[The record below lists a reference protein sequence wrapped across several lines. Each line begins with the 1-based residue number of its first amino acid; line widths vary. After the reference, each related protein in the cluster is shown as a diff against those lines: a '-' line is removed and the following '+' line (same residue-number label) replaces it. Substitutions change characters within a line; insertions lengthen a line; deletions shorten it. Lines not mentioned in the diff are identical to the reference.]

1 MAVVT
6 YLLRA
11 DLRRRWRSLAMLA
24 LLIAVVVGAV
34 LTATAGARRTRTSF
48 DRYLSEVRPIDAL
61 LTFEG
66 EPLDPAAV
74 EQIDGIEAAIEY
86 RWYAVFPAGGPDGF
100 FFIPLFVPAD
110 PRVPDTYQRAPLVE
124 GRAPDPSAPLEIAL
138 GERTARRLGVGVG
151 DQFDTISFSATQEVL
166 SEDAMPE
173 GPELA
178 FDVVGIVRTPG
189 DVTSREA
196 DIDPNFLTPAF
207 ASTYGDDIAPFGG
220 GAGMLVA
227 LEPGASA
234 DRVARDVTLLGPSTF
249 ETSFGTDV
257 FRDQADPTLSAM
269 ATGLRVVALIVA
281 LAGGIVLAQ
290 ALARAATD
298 RLGDHEGIRA
308 LGATRSEL
316 LLQLSLPSALA
327 AGVGIAAGGALSVAA
342 SPFVLWGLARRAEPD
357 PGVRVDLPVLA
368 IGILGATVLL
378 AVAIGLVARVA
389 LQRDQQA
396 STSAARTSAVA
407 SRAAGLGASVSAVT
421 GLRLALERGRGDRT
435 TPVATAAVA
444 AALGGIGVMAT
455 VVFASSLHH
464 AVTTPSVYGWA
475 LDGVLVGSDNGD
487 DLGEDRGLI
496 SAVTADPAFAAVAE
510 VVNDLEVTI
519 DGVPSRAWVLQDLS
533 GHSSFVTTRGR
544 EPVGAGEVAIGG
556 QTLEQMGLQIGD
568 TVEVSAGGQPLALK
582 IVGAAAL
589 PVTEDG
595 GSGSVGLAMRR
606 EAAEA
611 IGFSG
616 RCESDDECSRYLG
629 FRVAARTSV
638 AAAVAPYLSDD
649 VSLVSPSPPAQ
660 VERLRAVDGLPRAL
674 AAVLGIIAVLAVT
687 HAAAV
692 TVRRRR
698 RDLAMLRVLGL
709 YGRQLRHIVTV
720 QVAVLALGGAA
731 VGVVLGVAL
740 GRVLWGAVADSVPLP
755 VVIAFPVAA
764 VVAVPLAIAVLAQLG
779 ASLSRRSAGRLRAG
793 LALRAE

>member
-1 MAVVT
+1 M
-6 YLLRA
+6 
-11 DLRRRWRSLAMLA
+11 
-24 LLIAVVVGAV
+24 
-34 LTATAGARRTRTSF
+34 
-48 DRYLSEVRPIDAL
+48 
-61 LTFEG
+61 
-66 EPLDPAAV
+66 
-74 EQIDGIEAAIEY
+74 
-86 RWYAVFPAGGPDGF
+86 FPT
-100 FFIPLFVPAD
+100 
-110 PRVPDTYQRAPLVE
+110 TYQRAPLVA

-166 SEDAMPE
+166 GEDAMPE

-189 DVTSREA
+189 DVTSRDA

-220 GAGMLVA
+220 AGMLVA

-234 DRVARDVTLLGPSTF
+234 DRVAHDVTLLGPSTF

-389 LQRDQQA
+389 LQRDRQA

-435 TPVATAAVA
+435 TPVATAR
-444 AALGGIGVMAT
+444 GGRGPRRDRRDGHRRVREQPAPRGHDAIGVR
-455 VVFASSLHH
+455 
-464 AVTTPSVYGWA
+464 
-475 LDGVLVGSDNGD
+475 
-487 DLGEDRGLI
+487 LGPRRC
-496 SAVTADPAFAAVAE
+496 P
-510 VVNDLEVTI
+510 
-519 DGVPSRAWVLQDLS
+519 
-533 GHSSFVTTRGR
+533 GR
-544 EPVGAGEVAIGG
+544 
-556 QTLEQMGLQIGD
+556 QRQ
-568 TVEVSAGGQPLALK
+568 
-582 IVGAAAL
+582 
-589 PVTEDG
+589 
-595 GSGSVGLAMRR
+595 
-606 EAAEA
+606 
-611 IGFSG
+611 
-616 RCESDDECSRYLG
+616 
-629 FRVAARTSV
+629 
-638 AAAVAPYLSDD
+638 
-649 VSLVSPSPPAQ
+649 
-660 VERLRAVDGLPRAL
+660 
-674 AAVLGIIAVLAVT
+674 
-687 HAAAV
+687 
-692 TVRRRR
+692 RRRP
-698 RDLAMLRVLGL
+698 G
-709 YGRQLRHIVTV
+709 
-720 QVAVLALGGAA
+720 
-731 VGVVLGVAL
+731 
-740 GRVLWGAVADSVPLP
+740 
-755 VVIAFPVAA
+755 
-764 VVAVPLAIAVLAQLG
+764 
-779 ASLSRRSAGRLRAG
+779 
-793 LALRAE
+793 

>member
-24 LLIAVVVGAV
+24 LLIAIVVGAV

-48 DRYLSEVRPIDAL
+48 DRYLSEVRPMDAL
-61 LTFEG
+61 VTFED

-74 EQIDGIEAAIEY
+74 EQIDGIEAAIDY

-100 FFIPLFVPAD
+100 FFVPLFVPAD
-110 PRVPDTYQRAPLVE
+110 ARVPDAYQRAPLVA

-151 DQFDTISFSATQEVL
+151 DQFDSISFSATQGVL
-166 SEDAMPE
+166 DDEMPE
-173 GPELA
+173 GPDLA

-207 ASTYGDDIAPFGG
+207 ASTYGDDIAPFSD
-220 GAGMLVA
+220 GMLVA

-249 ETSFGTDV
+249 ETSFGADV

-396 STSAARTSAVA
+396 STGAARTSAVA

-435 TPVATAAVA
+435 TPVATAALA

-487 DLGEDRGLI
+487 DLGEDRALI

-510 VVNDLEVTI
+510 VVNDLEVTV

-544 EPVGAGEVAIGG
+544 EPVGSGRGG
-556 QTLEQMGLQIGD
+556 DRGPDLRADGPRD
-568 TVEVSAGGQPLALK
+568 RRHHRGQCGRRRRWPLK

-629 FRVAARTSV
+629 FRVAASTSV
-638 AAAVAPYLSDD
+638 ADAVAPYLSDD
-649 VSLVSPSPPAQ
+649 VSLVTPSPPAQ

-720 QVAVLALGGAA
+720 QVAVLALGGAV

-764 VVAVPLAIAVLAQLG
+764 IVAVPLAIAALAQLG

-793 LALRAE
+793 IALRAE